1 MKLRKFSLPK
11 SLEGSPPS
19 HADMEAFIR
28 YEWADDQTMYQAL
41 KHGID
46 VVSLNRVGA
55 TIEVSVVF
63 FSNPSDLGEDNYKL
77 FGYEDS
83 GFFPTCIQRM
93 TMKERYIWQD
103 SLSCDRLDN
112 QAYYWDHLDLD
123 VENFEWDDPTFPED
137 LFVECLQRFDETE
150 IGASLVTLYDAGKSM
165 PAFVPTRLKPY
176 FQQFIAD
183 YLTSVLTP
191 ALN

>member
-11 SLEGSPPS
+11 SLNGSPPS

-55 TIEVSVVF
+55 TIEVSIVF

-123 VENFEWDDPTFPED
+123 VENFEWDDPIFPED
-137 LFVECLQRFDETE
+137 LFIECLQWFDESE

-183 YLTSVLTP
+183 YLTSEK
-191 ALN
+191 